1 MRRTLSLPL
10 ALLFAFPACVDPPGG
25 GEPQDIQDISNALE
39 QTHGGYDTADEPV
52 QFGATA
58 EAEFSAAAIEVEASV
73 SDEIAVDPTVV
84 SLDAARRGF
93 HLVVVWGKLPAERDA
108 EEVRD
113 WSGSLRISRG
123 ALVVRHTI
131 GFEDR
136 TDRLLPRE
144 TRDTVS
150 FDSVTQPFVDGLALT
165 VIDGEPSTTD
175 AGLTLT
181 YTPRSSRTSFTL
193 QLEQLAR
200 GPIVIDAGGGFKIVA
215 AAHRRQIDPCDRGFM
230 RGRWHAVSP
239 NLGRFLGVVT
249 NEDGERVGHVRGIY
263 GQRRDGEPVLFG
275 KFINREGQFR
285 GILSGTY
292 GDGVYRARWIARTG
306 DHGTA
311 HGVYFAG
318 PDERAGHFLGRWA
331 ETSCTLDAPPPEPTD
346 EPTR

>member
-10 ALLFAFPACVDPPGG
+10 ALLLAFPACVDQPGG
-25 GEPQDIQDISNALE
+25 DDPQDIQDISNALE
-39 QTHGGYDTADEPV
+39 QTHGGYDTSDEPV
-52 QFGATA
+52 QFGAAA
-58 EAEFSAAAIEVEASV
+58 EAEFSAAAIEAEVSV

-84 SLDAARRGF
+84 SLDSARRGF
-93 HLVVVWGKLPAERDA
+93 HLVVVWGKLPAERGS
-108 EEVRD
+108 ELRD
-113 WSGSLRISRG
+113 WTGSLRISRG

-150 FDSVTQPFVDGLALT
+150 FESVTQPFVDGLALT
-165 VIDGEPSTTD
+165 VIDGEPSTTS

-181 YTPRSSRTSFTL
+181 YTPINSRTSFTL

-200 GPIVIDAGGGFKIVA
+200 GPIVIDAGGGFKIIA

-239 NLGRFLGVVT
+239 NLGRFLGAVT

-263 GQRRDGEPVLFG
+263 GQRRTGEPVLFG

-292 GDGVYRARWIARTG
+292 SDGAYRARWIARTG

-318 PDERAGHFLGRWA
+318 PDERGGHFLGRWA
-331 ETSCTLDAPPPEPTD
+331 ETSCTLDAPPPAPTD